1 MYEIVRMGITLA
13 LLALLGVMAFKDWK
27 TKEVPVIYL
36 IVSGAVAALE
46 MVYLLAAGQ
55 MLQFRLGISGLLLGV
70 GCTFISYRTKEK
82 IGYADSVAIGIV
94 GTHLGIWRMI
104 GVLLLSFFCVFVRV
118 VLKEGLH
125 KDSLKKSMPF
135 LPFSFLGY
143 LGAGVI

>member
-55 MLQFRLGISGLLLGV
+55 MLQFRLGISGL
-70 GCTFISYRTKEK
+70 
-82 IGYADSVAIGIV
+82 
-94 GTHLGIWRMI
+94 
-104 GVLLLSFFCVFVRV
+104 
-118 VLKEGLH
+118 
-125 KDSLKKSMPF
+125 
-135 LPFSFLGY
+135 Y
-143 LGAGVI
+143 LYKL